1 MTAPEEGGMAFCT
14 SCGNT
19 TSPNDKF
26 CASCGQPT
34 ALPPA
39 PEVPELSAAN
49 QALPAAPLTAAPPK
63 RGGFGTAGIILSII
77 LVLALGFGGFAAWQW
92 MDNSSQVKDLTTANE
107 SLTSE
112 KADLSSQVTNLSS
125 QVQTLTSDKSKL
137 ETDKAALT
145 QQVNDYKAKYPLKN
159 FATEFALQS
168 WLLNAITKLNPL
180 DDYPDQYYMLQR
192 LAETDG
198 YFLSVAIW
206 EDDQFYYPELYAV
219 AGNVVYV
226 CYEDG
231 SIYPSFYLP

>member
-1 MTAPEEGGMAFCT
+1 MAFCR

-26 CASCGQPT
+26 CANCGQPA

-39 PEVPELSAAN
+39 ATVPEHAAAGQPPPTSSSAT
-49 QALPAAPLTAAPPK
+49 PRK
-63 RGGFGTAGIILSII
+63 SGGFGTAGIILSII

-92 MDNSSQVKDLTTANE
+92 MDNSSQVKDLTAANE

-112 KADLSSQVTNLSS
+112 KADLSSQVSNLSS
-125 QVQTLTSDKSKL
+125 QVQSRDATIASLNATTTELTK
-137 ETDKAALT
+137 
-145 QQVNDYKAKYPLKN
+145 QINDYKAKYPLKN
-159 FATEFALQS
+159 FTSEFALQS

>member
-1 MTAPEEGGMAFCT
+1 MAFCT

-26 CASCGQPT
+26 CANCGQPA
-34 ALPPA
+34 AL
-39 PEVPELSAAN
+39 S
-49 QALPAAPLTAAPPK
+49 PAATIPEQAAAGQPPPPTSSSATPRK
-63 RGGFGTAGIILSII
+63 SGGFGTAGIILSII

-92 MDNSSQVKDLTTANE
+92 MDNSSQVKDLTAANE
-107 SLTSE
+107 NLTTE
-112 KADLSSQVTNLSS
+112 KADLSSQVDNLSG
-125 QVQTLTSDKSKL
+125 QVQSLTSSIAALNK
-137 ETDKAALT
+137 DKAALT
-145 QQVNDYKAKYPLKN
+145 QEVNGYKAKYPLKN

-168 WLLNAITKLNPL
+168 WLLNAVTKLNPL

-192 LAETDG
+192 LAEADG